1 MKPQPYYGN
10 YLGVVITGGN
20 KDPEGRGRCQIFVP
34 HVMPALY
41 EGWNEP
47 GNDIAF
53 DIVGNGIPTALSPD
67 IVERLKKVLPW
78 SECAAPIVGSS
89 PSTFVS
95 SSGAASETVRNVER
109 VTPISGQSGELSADE
124 AVAKGLLNS
133 TGWCAR
139 GANNILSYYTTGRG
153 MATSGANAKNM
164 GPILQQRY
172 SMSKVSDTGVYQNGD
187 TKVMTK
193 DGCPGCAGHIET
205 YMNGTWYSD
214 HKQRASLEGRGY
226 TATGLF
232 RLPSSTAL
240 GGDLASAET
249 AQEGA
254 EEELPPVNP
263 SGIAGGPNSIDTNM
277 KADPTEETAQYE
289 DGAAG
294 ASEALA
300 RDRQSRF
307 GQEISQN
314 QEQILG
320 RIQALANREVGSNPA
335 AQQAFIETI
344 VNRAYFS
351 NRSLN
356 TIIYEGAYGFKGNDT
371 ATPSSS
377 IRTAFNNVIA
387 GGNTT
392 NLATDAGY
400 NLPRAGPGGGNFVT
414 GNSAKQVT
422 GVMDLQTGR
431 FVTDQALLNKL
442 NTEGD
447 RSGRYEYFVRQD
459 RATTRAGIEQYA
471 QENGIEQSTAIAQNA
486 ANQPTIQHP
495 TPFPRNDG
503 PDTNYQ
509 ALGMFG
515 YASEG
520 TAVWCFFREGNPLFP
535 VYFAASYGQKEWS
548 NMYSYGSPGLG
559 AGVGP
564 KGALDN
570 TEKMRMSLYG
580 GGFESAQIS
589 EGEEESS
596 LEANYEFQVY
606 GKNGSNLL
614 FAKDHTQFN
623 STYNHNQRVSGDFH
637 EITEANKE
645 QRVRGDKNSYIE
657 QDMFIT
663 VGNWSQDSIEASD
676 EIQEYINEAMKIKSD
691 AGG

>member
-1 MKPQPYYGN
+1 
-10 YLGVVITGGN
+10 
-20 KDPEGRGRCQIFVP
+20 
-34 HVMPALY
+34 
-41 EGWNEP
+41 
-47 GNDIAF
+47 
-53 DIVGNGIPTALSPD
+53 
-67 IVERLKKVLPW
+67 
-78 SECAAPIVGSS
+78 VGSS

-277 KADPTEETAQYE
+277 KLDPNEETAQYE

-294 ASEALA
+294 TSEVATNANGTVDQESLRKYLTQA
-300 RDRQSRF
+300 ITNSR
-307 GQEISQN
+307 
-314 QEQILG
+314 
-320 RIQALANREVGSNPA
+320 
-335 AQQAFIETI
+335 
-344 VNRAYFS
+344 
-351 NRSLN
+351 LN
-356 TIIYEGAYGFKGNDT
+356 
-371 ATPSSS
+371 
-377 IRTAFNNVIA
+377 
-387 GGNTT
+387 
-392 NLATDAGY
+392 GY
-400 NLPRAGPGGGNFVT
+400 NPSDGAKYGVDGSVNSWVNHFMSLAKNESGFRNSATNNNDPGGSLGLY
-414 GNSAKQVT
+414 QVST
-422 GVMDLQTGR
+422 FDGSRYGANPTGR
-431 FVTDQALLNKL
+431 NW
-442 NTEGD
+442 
-447 RSGRYEYFVRQD
+447 
-459 RATTRAGIEQYA
+459 TTAELRNPTNNAK
-471 QENGIEQSTAIAQNA
+471 TAIAIYERNVLRDGAIVGSSGKGAGGYFAKTTMNRMANEA
-486 ANQPTIQHP
+486 ANGTIGDFDPNALVSATPTIQHP

-645 QRVRGDKNSYIE
+645 ERVRGDKNSYIE
-657 QDMFIT
+657 QDVFIT
-663 VGNWSQDSIEASD
+663 VGNWSQDAIEASD